1 MGIDPQTHQPSTS
14 SGPNRKPPAPPST
27 RHMAQWES
35 ARLEAEARLSKES
48 LFLNPPPS
56 SGTPS
61 SDYFLRIW
69 NSEVGESFRNV
80 NKTSCQSPVFS
91 QASSSAKCGSV
102 SGTTTEIGVT
112 LFGSN
117 QNEDMEFKSGNVDTD
132 NVMDSSDSSSSNE
145 LDDLSDTA
153 LQLLFDFPGNHDMS
167 FLEHDDNYAFMS
179 CHIWLKQPS
188 LYCMVLM
195 LEPLPAVFAAGIFL
209 LPAANYVEL
218 EPNVTSF
225 VVGFKFVAYMEDASN
240 WWSFVPMNYV
250 R

>member
-1 MGIDPQTHQPSTS
+1 
-14 SGPNRKPPAPPST
+14 
-27 RHMAQWES
+27 MAQWES

-153 LQLLFDFPGNHDMS
+153 LQLLFDFP
-167 FLEHDDNYAFMS
+167 
-179 CHIWLKQPS
+179 
-188 LYCMVLM
+188 
-195 LEPLPAVFAAGIFL
+195 AGIFL

-240 WWSFVPMNYV
+240 
-250 R
+250 

>member
-1 MGIDPQTHQPSTS
+1 MRSRIYETLTWRSAYFAWALTHKHTNPLPLLVQTEKH
-14 SGPNRKPPAPPST
+14 PPHPPPST
-27 RHMAQWES
+27 RRMAQWES
-35 ARLEAEARLSKES
+35 TRLEAEARLSKES
-48 LFLNPPPS
+48 LFLNLPPS
-56 SGTPS
+56 LGTPS

-102 SGTTTEIGVT
+102 SGPTTEIGVT
-112 LFGSN
+112 LFGSD

-145 LDDLSDTA
+145 LDVLSDTA
-153 LQLLFDFPGNHDMS
+153 LQLLFDFPGNHGMS

-188 LYCMVLM
+188 LYCRVLM
-195 LEPLPAVFAAGIFL
+195 LEPLL
-209 LPAANYVEL
+209 AANKLVFL
-218 EPNVTSF
+218 CCQQQTT
-225 VVGFKFVAYMEDASN
+225 
-240 WWSFVPMNYV
+240 
-250 R
+250 

>member
-1 MGIDPQTHQPSTS
+1 MRCELLSQLTYSTWRRWAAIASKLPGRTDNEIKNLWNTHLKKRLLCMGIDPQTHQPSTS

-179 CHIWLKQPS
+179 CHI
-188 LYCMVLM
+188 
-195 LEPLPAVFAAGIFL
+195 
-209 LPAANYVEL
+209 
-218 EPNVTSF
+218 
-225 VVGFKFVAYMEDASN
+225 
-240 WWSFVPMNYV
+240 
-250 R
+250 